1 MGLGLPALR
10 FVLDTRKTIGPFGQ
24 LLQIGHQGMH
34 IWPEL
39 NAYADD
45 IVRQSGLS
53 SSLNDLIGTDPYPD
67 QMFRNLGSTHV
78 DVMDNSTY
86 EGANVIHDLNL
97 LIPKKLHGRYDTVY
111 DGGSLEHIFNVPP
124 PLPT

>member
-1 MGLGLPALR
+1 
-10 FVLDTRKTIGPFGQ
+10 
-24 LLQIGHQGMH
+24 MH

-53 SSLNDLIGTDPYPD
+53 SSLNDLIGTDPYAD

-78 DVMDNSTY
+78 DVMIIPRMRALTSST
-86 EGANVIHDLNL
+86 
-97 LIPKKLHGRYDTVY
+97 T
-111 DGGSLEHIFNVPP
+111 
-124 PLPT
+124 